1 MKLRVKLFGTLS
13 QQFPGYQHQH
23 GIEVEIP
30 DGAKVKD
37 LLALLKIGNHK
48 GVSVIMEGRIVKA
61 DDTVQRG
68 ISVSVLQ
75 AISGG

>member
-1 MKLRVKLFGTLS
+1 MKVRVKLFGTLS
-13 QQFPGYQHQH
+13 QRFPGYRHQH

-37 LLALLKIGNHK
+37 LIALLEIGDLK
-48 GVSVIMEGRIVKA
+48 GVSVIMEGRILKA

-68 ISVSVLQ
+68 IPVSVLQ
-75 AISGG
+75 VVRGG